1 MVVGDKSRV
10 MQVVL
15 GIVSNAIKFTQTGEV
30 KIEVEKV
37 LDEEKEFLKVSVI
50 DTGLGIP
57 YEHQD
62 KLFKLFGFMDQNSVN
77 KNGVGL
83 GLVITRDICN
93 AYGGDI
99 TFTSVPKEGSKFYI
113 TFEIT

>member
-113 TFEIT
+113 TFKIT